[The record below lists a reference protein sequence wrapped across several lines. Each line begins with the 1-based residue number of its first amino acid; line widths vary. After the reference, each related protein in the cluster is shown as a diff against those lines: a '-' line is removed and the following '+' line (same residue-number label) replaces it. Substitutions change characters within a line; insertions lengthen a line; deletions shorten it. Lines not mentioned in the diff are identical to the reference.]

1 MPQQTIVIETPESEE
16 PELNNEMLSQAMQL
30 GQTAE
35 QVTQLQS
42 EVENLK
48 ATLQNQNQEL
58 ELLRQQVQT
67 QPIMIEQTQ
76 EPEPEPELQVE
87 IIEPPMPEPEPEP
100 EPEQVKQTPGW
111 LDWLLT

>member
-1 MPQQTIVIETPESEE
+1 MPQQTIVIETPEQDE
-16 PELNNEMLSQAMQL
+16 PELNSEMLSQAMHL
-30 GQTAE
+30 GQTSE

-87 IIEPPMPEPEPEP
+87 IIEPPIPEPEPEP

-111 LDWLLT
+111 LDWLLS